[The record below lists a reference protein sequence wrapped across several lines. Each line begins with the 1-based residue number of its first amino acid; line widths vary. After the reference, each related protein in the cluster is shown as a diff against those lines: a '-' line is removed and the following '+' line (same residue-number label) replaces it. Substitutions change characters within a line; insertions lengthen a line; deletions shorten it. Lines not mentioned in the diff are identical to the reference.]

1 MKAAKP
7 GWPVVVT
14 VALALLVQSLLA
26 AIHAPGRH
34 AFAGASQS
42 EFEIR
47 LVICSTKPD
56 AELPT
61 EFADFPFAPPTPDQ
75 AQHACP
81 ICAVLFGISP
91 ALPARDAP
99 AGVHRSTVAKL
110 SGCSD
115 ATERKL
121 PLVHT
126 PRSRGPPVAI

>member
-1 MKAAKP
+1 MKPAKP
-7 GWPVVVT
+7 RWLVVVT
-14 VALALLVQSLLA
+14 LAFALLVQSLLA
-26 AIHAPGRH
+26 AVHAPGRY

-42 EFEIR
+42 EFEFR

-56 AELPT
+56 AELST
-61 EFADFPFAPPTPDQ
+61 EFADFPFAPPAPDQ
-75 AQHACP
+75 AQHACA
-81 ICAVLFGISP
+81 ICAVLSGISL
-91 ALPARDAP
+91 ALPATDGL
-99 AGVHRSTVAKL
+99 AGVYRSTVANL